1 MKHKKLSLPKFDLD
15 AILKLLFYI
24 LVLLTI
30 ITYFIY
36 KDRSPSLFMYF
47 GFSAI
52 AVRIIHYLFIFLRK
66 K

>member
-1 MKHKKLSLPKFDLD
+1 MKTKKISFPKFDLD
-15 AILKLLFYI
+15 AVLKLLFYLLA
-24 LVLLTI
+24 LVTI

-36 KDRSPSLFMYF
+36 RERYPTAFIYV

-52 AVRIIHYLFIFLRK
+52 AVRLFHYIIIFLRK